1 MASDEVL
8 NMSLDDIISKNKER
22 SGGGRR
28 ERGGDAPRKSRGGSS
43 VRRAGSGREGGGKLA
58 SDSLRVVVK
67 NTGAI
72 RKPGASR
79 GGRLQVDAAA

>member
-8 NMSLDDIISKNKER
+8 NMSLDDIISKNKDK
-22 SGGGRR
+22 GGRR
-28 ERGGDAPRKSRGGSS
+28 ERGSDAPRKSRGGSS
-43 VRRAGSGREGGGKLA
+43 TRRAGSGREGGGKLA

-72 RKPGASR
+72 RKSGASR
-79 GGRLQVDAAA
+79 GGRIQVDDAA